1 MLGIGTT
8 NRGVIDMNIRTKIY
22 TAVSCLM
29 STAAL
34 CSAVSTSVKAADDVP
49 SKTVRF
55 HDLDITTPAGAKAL
69 YLRIRAAARDV
80 CERSAG
86 SDAIFREAMTGCIDT
101 AIDKAVKDVNAPMLT
116 NLRFGSSDVRLASK

>member
-1 MLGIGTT
+1 MNTT
-8 NRGVIDMNIRTKIY
+8 IRTKIY

-49 SKTVRF
+49 SKVVRF
-55 HDLDITTPAGAKAL
+55 HDLDISTPAGAKAL
-69 YLRIRAAARDV
+69 YSRIRAAARDV
-80 CERSAG
+80 CERSTG
-86 SDAIFREAMTGCIDT
+86 SDAIFRGAIAGCIDK

-116 NLRFGSSDVRLASK
+116 NLRFGSTDVRLASK